1 MDSPLAHVSRSEMT
15 PYFFFLDFFAC
26 LPVAVLLVMLLLR
39 VVAPGIP
46 APGDRDISF
55 DEADGGGF
63 GTMVSPWGVPAC
75 AKALTDVN
83 DNRAAVTRIFFVLI
97 SVSPVKGGKAIAGR
111 R

>member
-1 MDSPLAHVSRSEMT
+1 MSQRTDLPLAHVPRSKLT

-26 LPVAVLLVMLLLR
+26 LAVAALLVMLLLR
-39 VVAPGIP
+39 VVAPGMP

-63 GTMVSPWGVPAC
+63 GTIVSPWGVPAW

-83 DNRAAVTRIFFVLI
+83 DNRAAVTRVFFIFIF
-97 SVSPVKGGKAIAGR
+97 VSPMKAAR
-111 R
+111 Q